1 MGFDERDFQR
11 IIDNNFNS
19 RKNEKF
25 FTRDKLYKMA
35 GNSIVVNVLEEIF
48 KQIVYIEE
56 EILTEKQSTTIDIL
70 KEQIKL
76 VNSITSKEIKHPIFT

>member
-1 MGFDERDFQR
+1 
-11 IIDNNFNS
+11 
-19 RKNEKF
+19 
-25 FTRDKLYKMA
+25 MA